1 MSNGRK
7 EGERK
12 AGWRD
17 GRKEGEREGRDRE
30 EMMDGWMM
38 DDG

>member
-1 MSNGRK
+1 MSNGGK

-30 EMMDGWMM
+30 EMMDGWM
-38 DDG
+38 DE